1 MRAAGGGRRA
11 AAVRQ
16 MADSP
21 LGRAPGG
28 ATASPATAATGA
40 ATTPPGADG
49 ARLPTPVAP
58 TNALSSERYL
68 AWLYSPQDQQA
79 VLAALC
85 QIEAEVA
92 ASLRHG
98 IEHHV
103 AHARLQWWREECER
117 AAQGRAAHPLTREL
131 VRALGGAGAG
141 VAPSAAIGNA
151 AAGVAPSS
159 AAIGNTAL
167 GAAPIRNAAAAR
179 PPSSANAIAG
189 ISGFVDTAVWDL
201 AGATFETRKELT
213 AYCERW
219 AMAMFGTA
227 ALGLRSEAAPVA
239 QPGDVAAQLVTEPGS
254 MGHARGASSAPVAL
268 RLRALGAAVREV
280 ELLAELARETRA
292 GRIRVPLDELERTGV
307 DVASLAK
314 APWPAALVKLLCER
328 HESLRKSIAGAVA
341 QFGGHEQASIRGLL
355 VWAELAWRLSWRAQ
369 RALPDVVVP
378 RRYHAFADGWH
389 AWRAAHR
396 ASAGSLR
403 LKF

>member
-1 MRAAGGGRRA
+1 
-11 AAVRQ
+11 
-16 MADSP
+16 
-21 LGRAPGG
+21 
-28 ATASPATAATGA
+28 
-40 ATTPPGADG
+40 
-49 ARLPTPVAP
+49 
-58 TNALSSERYL
+58 
-68 AWLYSPQDQQA
+68 

-92 ASLRHG
+92 ASLRQG

-131 VRALGGAGAG
+131 VRALGRG
-141 VAPSAAIGNA
+141 V
-151 AAGVAPSS
+151 AGVAPSS
-159 AAIGNTAL
+159 AATGNTAL

-179 PPSSANAIAG
+179 PPSANAIAG

-239 QPGDVAAQLVTEPGS
+239 RPGDVAAQLVTEPGS

-280 ELLAELARETRA
+280 ELLAELAREARA
-292 GRIRVPLDELERTGV
+292 GRIRVPLDELERAGV

-328 HESLRKSIAGAVA
+328 HESLRKSIASAVA

-396 ASAGSLR
+396 ASAGRLR